1 MIDICVNLQNSQFG
15 DDQSEILE
23 RSAQAGITGILA
35 CATDLDMVPA
45 NKVLCE
51 YAENEKN
58 WPQLLTTAGVHPHD
72 AQTWKDSDSK
82 RLRELSKHRLVS
94 AIGECGLDFN
104 RNFSEPAA
112 QRRAFQAQIEV
123 ASETTLPIFVHDR
136 DSQGEVLHWL
146 TQPIQPLSIIV
157 HCFTGSAE
165 ELDNYLNA
173 DCYIGITGWLC
184 DEARGGA
191 LRELVGLIPDNRIM
205 IETDGPFLRPHN
217 APENAQ
223 MFPDTLAA
231 LKKYRRRN
239 EPALLPF
246 VLNQLAEL
254 RGQSPQALGQLC
266 SANAQRL
273 FGFDTGD

>member
-15 DDQSEILE
+15 NDRSELLE

-35 CATDLDMVPA
+35 CATDLDMVSA
-45 NKVLCE
+45 NQVLCE

-72 AQTWKDSDSK
+72 AQIWKDRDSE
-82 RLRELSKHRLVS
+82 RLRELSQHRLVA

-123 ASETTLPIFVHDR
+123 ASETTLPLFVHDR

-146 TQPIQPLSIIV
+146 TQPIRPPSIIV
-157 HCFTGSAE
+157 HCFTGSAD
-165 ELDNYLNA
+165 ELDNYLKA

-191 LRELVGLIPDNRIM
+191 LRELVPLIPDNRIM
-205 IETDGPFLRPHN
+205 IEADGPFLRPHN
-217 APENAQ
+217 APENARL
-223 MFPDTLAA
+223 FPDTLAA

-246 VLNQLAEL
+246 VLNRLAEL
-254 RGQSPQALGQLC
+254 RRQSPQELAQRC

-273 FGFDTGD
+273 FGFDMDD

>member
-15 DDQSEILE
+15 NDRSEILE
-23 RSAQAGITGILA
+23 RAAQAGITGILV
-35 CATDLDMVPA
+35 CSTDLDMVSA
-45 NKVLCE
+45 NQTLCE
-51 YAENEKN
+51 RAQEETS

-72 AQTWKDSDSK
+72 AQTWKETDSE
-82 RLRELSKHRLVS
+82 RLRKLSKDSLVS

-104 RNFSEPAA
+104 RNFSEPKA

-123 ASETTLPIFVHDR
+123 ASETTLPLFVHDR

-146 TQPIQPLSIIV
+146 SQPIWPPSIIV

-184 DEARGGA
+184 DEVRGRA
-191 LRELVGLIPDNRIM
+191 LRELARLIPDNRLM

-217 APENAQ
+217 APENARL
-223 MFPDTLAA
+223 FPDTLAA

-246 VLNQLAEL
+246 VLNQLAQL
-254 RGQSPQALGQLC
+254 REQSPQELAQLC

-273 FGFDTGD
+273 FGFDRSD